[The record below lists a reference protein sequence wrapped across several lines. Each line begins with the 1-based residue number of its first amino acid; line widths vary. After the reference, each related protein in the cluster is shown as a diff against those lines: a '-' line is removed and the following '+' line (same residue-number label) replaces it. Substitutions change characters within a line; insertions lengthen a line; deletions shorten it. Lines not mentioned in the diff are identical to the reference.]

1 MRAQGPLPWI
11 ISCSIRLYRWLLR
24 LGPES
29 YRRQY
34 GDLTLQLFQAC
45 CWDAYRRRGTRG
57 VLLLWLP
64 LLSDGVAQMLAE
76 QFSQRQRA
84 TRLSVSGETVSPR
97 LSERKSSMNSPWQR
111 FHHTVL
117 MPLFGLLTRLRRRL
131 MKPHM
136 CNKPLTHIGSFD
148 ESQLPSSDENQ
159 LLSSMISSGELLD
172 QHVLRDLLGVA
183 VGEARRMRKDY
194 LGTPHLFL
202 ALTRL
207 EGGCT
212 QDALRSLG
220 HSPLQVSSAIRLA
233 LGSGKATSDTQISP
247 TRRCKK
253 ILQSAERNAITAHAT
268 SVDER
273 AIAQAV
279 LSEEDGILRE
289 LLTKRGINPSHLI
302 EVILAEPGKC

>member
-1 MRAQGPLPWI
+1 MRRHLPLPWI
-11 ISCSIRLYRWLLR
+11 IRCSMRLYRWLLC

-34 GDLTLQLFQAC
+34 GELTLQLFQAC

-57 VLLLWLP
+57 VLSLWLP
-64 LLSDGVAQMLAE
+64 LLSDGVAQMVAE
-76 QFSQRQRA
+76 QFSERQRA
-84 TRLSVSGETVSPR
+84 TRPSVSIETVSPR
-97 LSERKSSMNSPWQR
+97 VSERKSSMNSPWQR
-111 FHHTVL
+111 FNHTVL
-117 MPLFGLLTRLRRRL
+117 IPIFGSLTRFRRRL
-131 MKPHM
+131 MKPLM
-136 CNKPLTHIGSFD
+136 CNKPLTQIGSFD
-148 ESQLPSSDENQ
+148 ESQL
-159 LLSSMISSGELLD
+159 LSSMVSSSEMLD
-172 QHVLRDLLGVA
+172 QHLLRDLLGLA

-194 LGTPHLFL
+194 LGTPHLFI

-220 HSPLQVSSAIRLA
+220 HSPLQVSGAIRRA

-253 ILQSAERNAITAHAT
+253 ILQSAERNAINAHST

-302 EVILAEPGKC
+302 ELILAEPGKC

>member
-1 MRAQGPLPWI
+1 
-11 ISCSIRLYRWLLR
+11 
-24 LGPES
+24 
-29 YRRQY
+29 
-34 GDLTLQLFQAC
+34 
-45 CWDAYRRRGTRG
+45 
-57 VLLLWLP
+57 
-64 LLSDGVAQMLAE
+64 MLAE
-76 QFSQRQRA
+76 QFSERQRA
-84 TRLSVSGETVSPR
+84 TRLSVSNETVSPR
-97 LSERKSSMNSPWQR
+97 VSERKSSMNSPWQR
-111 FHHTVL
+111 FNHTVL
-117 MPLFGLLTRLRRRL
+117 IPLFGSLTRFRRRL

-148 ESQLPSSDENQ
+148 ESQLPSSDESQ
-159 LLSSMISSGELLD
+159 LLSSMISSGEMLD
-172 QHVLRDLLGVA
+172 QHLLRDLLGLA

-194 LGTPHLFL
+194 LGTPHLFI

-220 HSPLQVSSAIRLA
+220 HSPEQVSGAIRLA

-253 ILQSAERNAITAHAT
+253 ILQSAERNAINAHAT

-279 LSEEDGILRE
+279 LSEEDGVLHE

-302 EVILAEPGKC
+302 EVILAST

>member
-1 MRAQGPLPWI
+1 MRARESLPWI
-11 ISCSIRLYRWLLR
+11 NRCSMRLYRWLLC

-45 CWDAYRRRGTRG
+45 CKDAYRQRGTWG
-57 VLLLWLP
+57 VLRLCPP
-64 LLSDGVAQMLAE
+64 LFSDLVAQMLAE
-76 QFSQRQRA
+76 RFSELQRS
-84 TRLSVSGETVSPR
+84 TRLPVSVKTVSSSVS
-97 LSERKSSMNSPWQR
+97 ERRSSMNRRWQQLNR
-111 FHHTVL
+111 RGV
-117 MPLFGLLTRLRRRL
+117 MLFGSLTLLRRKLTQLLTFKIEPRRIEAEKIEL
-131 MKPHM
+131 
-136 CNKPLTHIGSFD
+136 PLGSFD
-148 ESQLPSSDENQ
+148 ESQL
-159 LLSSMISSGELLD
+159 LSSMVSSGEMLD
-172 QHVLRDLLGVA
+172 RRLLRDLLGLA
-183 VGEARRMRKDY
+183 LGEARLTRKDY
-194 LGTPHLFL
+194 LGTPHLFI

-220 HSPLQVSSAIRLA
+220 RSPLEVSGAIRRA
-233 LGSGKATSDTQISP
+233 LGSGKATSDTPIEP

-253 ILQSAERNAITAHAT
+253 ILQSAERNAINAHST

-289 LLTKRGINPSHLI
+289 LLTKHGINPSRLI
-302 EVILAEPGKC
+302 EVILASM

>member
-1 MRAQGPLPWI
+1 MRAQEPLPWI
-11 ISCSIRLYRWLLR
+11 INCSIRLYRWVLC

-29 YRRQY
+29 YRRKS
-34 GDLTLQLFQAC
+34 GELTLQLFQAC

-57 VLLLWLP
+57 VLSLWLP
-64 LLSDGVAQMLAE
+64 LLSDGVAQMVAE
-76 QFSQRQRA
+76 QFSERQRA
-84 TRLSVSGETVSPR
+84 TRPSVSIETVSPR
-97 LSERKSSMNSPWQR
+97 VSERKSSMNSPWQR

-117 MPLFGLLTRLRRRL
+117 IPIFGSLTRFRRRL
-131 MKPHM
+131 MKPRM

-148 ESQLPSSDENQ
+148 ESQL
-159 LLSSMISSGELLD
+159 LSSMVSSSEMLD
-172 QHVLRDLLGVA
+172 QHLLRDLLGLA

-194 LGTPHLFL
+194 LGTPHLFI

-220 HSPLQVSSAIRLA
+220 HSPEQVSGAIRLA

-253 ILQSAERNAITAHAT
+253 ILQSAERNAINAHAT

-273 AIAQAV
+273 TIAQAV
-279 LSEEDGILRE
+279 LSEEDGILHE

-302 EVILAEPGKC
+302 ALILAEPGKC

>member
-76 QFSQRQRA
+76 QFSERQRA
-84 TRLSVSGETVSPR
+84 TRLSVSNETVSPR
-97 LSERKSSMNSPWQR
+97 VSERKSSMNSPWQR

-117 MPLFGLLTRLRRRL
+117 IPLLGSLTRFRRRL

-136 CNKPLTHIGSFD
+136 CNTPLTHIGSFD
-148 ESQLPSSDENQ
+148 ESQL
-159 LLSSMISSGELLD
+159 LSSMVSSSEMLD
-172 QHVLRDLLGVA
+172 QHVLRDLLGLA

-220 HSPLQVSSAIRLA
+220 HSPLQVSGAIRLA